1 MDEML
6 REAVARETRRKR
18 ISNTVA
24 YSAAVLLVLPVG
36 WVLATLRGLEGQPRR
51 VAMVVVSA
59 SLVLLAFVIIRAVQ
73 WASGRAVVA
82 IMNPGGSGH
91 EPVGHSNAQALAA
104 AGRFDEASE
113 AFEAARGSD
122 GDDVSS
128 LRAEAEIH
136 AAVGGDPV
144 RAAELL
150 QRIRRVPGASPT
162 DELYAT
168 HRLIDLY
175 LGALNDP
182 GKVMTELRRMADRF
196 PNTIDGQSA
205 LAELRRRREAE
216 KSSSGEVA

>member
-1 MDEML
+1 MDELL
-6 REAVARETRRKR
+6 REAVAHETRRKR
-18 ISNTVA
+18 ISGTVA
-24 YSAAVLLVLPVG
+24 YFLTVLLVLPVG

-51 VAMVVVSA
+51 TAMVLVSA
-59 SLVLLAFVIIRAVQ
+59 ALVLLTFAIIRGVQ

-82 IMNPGGSGH
+82 IMHPGGAGR
-91 EPVGHSNAQALAA
+91 EPVGHSSAQALAA
-104 AGRFDEASE
+104 AGRFEEASQ
-113 AFEAARGSD
+113 AFETARGTG
-122 GDDVSS
+122 GDEVSS

-136 AAVGGDPV
+136 AAAGGDSV

-150 QRIRRVPGASPT
+150 QRIRRAPTASPT

-216 KSSSGEVA
+216 QSSSGDVA